1 MTKYDSRARKEEISL
16 RQVFSVEDF
25 PNIEKSEN
33 PDFIIHAEDGDF
45 GVEITEY
52 YQDAETSGYYTNDKQ
67 YMSNILDDENNIRS
81 KDRGKL
87 ERVTI
92 GIGLGDNSPQYWQ
105 NMVYRRHLSPPE
117 RLRRLDEVIDAKV
130 KSFKHYDHSLRFIDL
145 VVHDQGDLFG
155 GKGGREIRQ
164 YLLELSQRALK
175 DMPFRKIYIS
185 RKIGVFDKPITL
197 SSTNAINDKY
207 NTL

>member
-1 MTKYDSRARKEEISL
+1 MAEYGSQEWREEVSL

-25 PNIEKSEN
+25 PNIEKIEN

-52 YQDAETSGYYTNDKQ
+52 YQDVETSGYYTNNKQ
-67 YMSNILDDENNIRS
+67 YMNNILDDENNIRS

-105 NMVYRRHLSPPE
+105 NMVYRRYLSPAE
-117 RLRRLDEVIDAKV
+117 RLRRLDEMIDAKV
-130 KSFKHYDHSLRFIDL
+130 KSFEHYDHSLRFIDL

-155 GKGGREIRQ
+155 GEGGREVRQ
-164 YLLELSQRALK
+164 YLLELSQRPLK

-185 RKIGVFDKPITL
+185 RKIGVFDKPITF
-197 SSTNAINDKY
+197 SSTNAVND
-207 NTL
+207 N